1 MAVLMVI
8 RLLSAAAKINSK
20 IYGGY
25 CTSKPADGNEIT
37 ISGGKIN
44 SEVIAG
50 GRSGNGTAIN
60 NVITIN
66 AVSGEKAG
74 L

>member
-1 MAVLMVI
+1 MA
-8 RLLSAAAKINSK
+8 KK
-20 IYGGY
+20 
-25 CTSKPADGNEIT
+25 IT

-60 NVITIN
+60 NVITTN
-66 AVSGEKAG
+66 AASGEKPVFSADTIIYG
-74 L
+74 GDNTTSSGG